1 MKYCLLGEKLSHSFS
16 RILHESLGARY
27 ALEEVER
34 EKLGEFVLNSDYDGF
49 NVTIPYKK
57 QIIPYLDALSD
68 LAKRLGAVNTVKCEN
83 GKMSGYNTD
92 YYGFLQTLKTHGVA
106 VEGKTAMVLG
116 SGGASATAVAALE
129 DLGAKNVV
137 VVSRK
142 GETNYSNCYGVK
154 DVSVIV
160 NATPVGTFPDY
171 DSAPVDLER
180 FSGIEFVFDLVYNPF
195 RTKLLTVAEKLGVP
209 HANGAEML
217 IYQALFSREIWTG
230 EPVSD
235 DNAKKCLAAIK
246 NSTVNIALVGMPSS
260 GKSTVG
266 KIIAEKLGKNFSDTD
281 GEVFSLSGKT
291 PESIIVERGESE
303 FRKVESVALKNCLSR
318 CGSVVATGGG
328 AILSPE
334 NRRILKQ
341 TSFVVYIKRDLDKL
355 VSDGRP
361 LSKKIGVEELFKERA
376 PLYEFV
382 ADLIVENNGGIEEVA
397 ERIVKGYEDFG
408 Y

>member
-49 NVTIPYKK
+49 NVTIPYKR
-57 QIIPYLDALSD
+57 QIIPYLDVLSD

-92 YYGFLQTLKTHGVA
+92 YYGFLQTLKTHSVA
-106 VEGKTAMVLG
+106 VKGKTAMVLG

-217 IYQALFSREIWTG
+217 VYQALFSREIWTG
-230 EPVSD
+230 EPVSN

-246 NSTVNIALVGMPSS
+246 NATVNIALVGMPSS

-266 KIIAEKLGKNFSDTD
+266 KKVAEKLGKIFSDTD

-303 FRKVESVALKNCLSR
+303 FRKVESVAIKNCLSR

-361 LSKKIGVEELFKERA
+361 LSKEIGVEGLFKERA
-376 PLYEFV
+376 SLYEFV